1 MCRTVCTEGLT
12 LAVMKAAPPST
23 AVNRPVEE
31 TEIDAG
37 SLLDHVTARLVS
49 VFPSA
54 SRTVARNCRVV
65 PARITESTGDTS
77 TEAGTPVE
85 VVPVENVAVSRAAN
99 ASPSRSRTCC
109 VTMSVYSVLAL
120 KGASGTNSAVT
131 WVGSSVASMN
141 RTVPLTAD
149 CPARSW
155 TDAVFRLA
163 PATGSLKTTMIAA
176 LRGTSRLCGGG

>member
-1 MCRTVCTEGLT
+1 MR
-12 LAVMKAAPPST
+12 APPPQP

-85 VVPVENVAVSRAAN
+85 VVPVENVDVSRAGN
-99 ASPSRSRTCC
+99 ASTATSRTCC
-109 VTMSVYSVLAL
+109 VTMSLYSLMAL
-120 KGASGTNSAVT
+120 QGAS
-131 WVGSSVASMN
+131 
-141 RTVPLTAD
+141 
-149 CPARSW
+149 
-155 TDAVFRLA
+155 
-163 PATGSLKTTMIAA
+163 
-176 LRGTSRLCGGG
+176 